1 MLARFSGPPEGT
13 YNINPRHMV
22 VNRPINANDE
32 DLKDGEPMIDLPLD
46 QPTCMSY
53 FLQRARL
60 AQVSLGFTDR
70 MPLASDPEA
79 VSYDT
84 ILEVDRALEQFLR
97 EAPPFFTIAADEV
110 LKLPLTDPLRSPSIT
125 VQRHILNLFVHG
137 QRLKIHLPYLARATV
152 EPEYAYSREVCLK
165 AARFILQIEHR
176 LEKENHAFSI
186 TRLKL
191 TVVLHS
197 LFLASIVLL
206 LDVCTTSNSSDRAAK
221 QQEMAEAWR
230 IMEQAQGQS
239 VPAARLME
247 LLKQV
252 MKKHKV
258 SFPAVQPQDQS
269 VTRVDAPLM
278 TPTSGISGEMSG
290 DTAPFE
296 PAYYG
301 DDLENLGQRMEL
313 DDINWDSL
321 FWGLDAPFI

>member
-1 MLARFSGPPEGT
+1 MLARFSVPHEGT
-13 YNINPRHMV
+13 YTINPRHMV
-22 VNRPINANDE
+22 VNMPINANDE

-53 FLQRARL
+53 FLQRSRL
-60 AQVSLGFTDR
+60 AQVCLGFTDR
-70 MPLASDPEA
+70 MPLASDLEA
-79 VSYDT
+79 VSYDM
-84 ILEVDRALEQFLR
+84 ILEIDGALEQFLR
-97 EAPPFFTIAADEV
+97 EAPLFFTMAADE
-110 LKLPLTDPLRSPSIT
+110 LQKFPLTDPRRSPSIT
-125 VQRHILNLFVHG
+125 VQRHILNLFIHG
-137 QRLKIHLPYLARATV
+137 QRLRIHLPYLARATV
-152 EPEYAYSREVCLK
+152 EPEYAFSREVCLK
-165 AARFILQIEHR
+165 VARLIIQTEHR
-176 LEKENHAFSI
+176 LEKENHAFSV
-186 TRLKL
+186 TRLKM

-206 LDVCTTSNSSDRAAK
+206 LDICSTTNSSDRVAK

-258 SFPAVQPQDQS
+258 SFPVVQRQDPS
-269 VTRVDAPLM
+269 VTRVDAPVM
-278 TPTSGISGEMSG
+278 TPTSGISGEMPG

>member
-22 VNRPINANDE
+22 VNRPINADDE

-53 FLQRARL
+53 FLQRSRL
-60 AQVSLGFTDR
+60 AQVSLAFTDR
-70 MPLASDPEA
+70 MPLATDPEV

-84 ILEVDRALEQFLR
+84 ILEVDGELEQFLR
-97 EAPPFFTIAADEV
+97 DAPPFFTMAADE
-110 LKLPLTDPLRSPSIT
+110 LQKLPLTDPRRSPSVT

-137 QRLKIHLPYLARATV
+137 QRLKIHLPYLARAIV

-165 AARFILQIEHR
+165 AARSILQIEHR

-206 LDVCTTSNSSDRAAK
+206 LDLCSTSDATERAAK

-230 IMEQAQGQS
+230 IMEQAQRQS

-252 MKKHKV
+252 MKKYKV
-258 SFPAVQPQDQS
+258 SFPVVQRQDQS
-269 VTRVDAPLM
+269 EARVDAPPL
-278 TPTSGISGEMSG
+278 TPCSGVGREMSG
-290 DTAPFE
+290 DSVPFE

-301 DDLENLGQRMEL
+301 HDLENLGQRMDL